1 MIADSLSFAN
11 CDDLD
16 HEVLLVT
23 CPEHISIYSRPDSS
37 ISNSEKYLLNRIYNY
52 IIMNIIFNYFQT
64 F

>member
-23 CPEHISIYSRPDSS
+23 CPEYIYLYIVDQIARLATVKN
-37 ISNSEKYLLNRIYNY
+37 IYLTVFN